1 MRRFILG
8 LTIFC
13 LGLLSVEAQSAVR
26 QAVFAGSFYPA
37 QPRKLAQAVDDLLA
51 DAVES
56 SLPKPAAIVVPHA
69 GWVYSG
75 NILADAFRLVSR
87 YSYDVVVLLGTN
99 HKSPALEGAAVYE
112 SGAFR
117 TPLGETPIDES
128 ITKALVAAG
137 KPVVADGRPHQDEH
151 SIEVILPFVQ
161 KCFPKAMI
169 VPVIVGGTKEHTWD
183 RVGVSLAQ
191 VLKDKNALIVAS
203 SDLSHYPDTE
213 TARSIDLQTLSAICS
228 MNPAEAFE
236 TIRGIERGNRG
247 ISTAACGLMPIVTAM
262 KAANELGASH
272 ASVISYANS
281 GDTILGD
288 RKRVVGY
295 GAVAM
300 TYESV
305 PVALPEAKIP
315 SGASFSELT
324 ETQKNTLLRFARN
337 SIRMYLG
344 SETLPLFRD
353 PDPVFHRY
361 AGAFV
366 TLKKQG
372 NLRGCIG
379 HLEADTKLYRIVGK
393 MAVSA
398 ATNDPR
404 FPPLDS
410 RDVNDIHIEISVLT
424 PYRPVPSFQDI
435 VVGKHGV
442 LLKKF
447 GQYAVFLPQVA
458 VEQGWDRDQMLGQ
471 LCRKAGFDENCWRR
485 HADFEVFEALIF
497 AEP

>member
-1 MRRFILG
+1 MHRFIIG
-8 LTIFC
+8 LILLC
-13 LGLLSVEAQSAVR
+13 LGLLSTEAQSAVR
-26 QAVFAGSFYPA
+26 QPVCSGTFYPA
-37 QPRKLAQAVDDLLA
+37 QPKKLAQAVEDLLA
-51 DAVES
+51 DAVDS
-56 SLPKPAAIVVPHA
+56 SLPKPVAIVVPHA

-99 HKSPALEGAAVYE
+99 HKSPGLEGAAVYE

-128 ITKALVAAG
+128 ITKTLVAAG
-137 KPVVADGRPHQDEH
+137 KPIVADSRAHQDEH

-161 KCFPKAMI
+161 KCFPKATI
-169 VPVIVGGTKEHTWD
+169 VPVIVGGLKDSTWD
-183 RVGVSLAQ
+183 RVGIALAQ

-213 TARSIDLQTLSAICS
+213 TARRIDIQTLSAICR
-228 MNPAEAFE
+228 MHPEEASE
-236 TIRGIERGNRG
+236 SIRGLERGNRK
-247 ISTAACGLMPIVTAM
+247 ISTAACGLMPILTAM

-272 ASVISYANS
+272 ASVLSYANS
-281 GDTILGD
+281 GDTVLGD
-288 RKRVVGY
+288 RNRVVGY

-300 TYESV
+300 TYETV
-305 PVALPEAKIP
+305 PVALPEAKVP
-315 SGASFSELT
+315 SGTSFSELT
-324 ETQKNTLLRFARN
+324 ETQKETLLRFARN

-353 PDPVFHRY
+353 PDPVFY
-361 AGAFV
+361 SYSGAFV
-366 TLKKQG
+366 TLKKRG

-404 FPPLDS
+404 FPPLDI

-424 PYRPVPSFQDI
+424 PYRPVPSFEDI
-435 VVGKHGV
+435 VVRKHGV

-471 LCRKAGFDENCWRR
+471 LCRKAGFDENCWRKN
-485 HADFEVFEALIF
+485 AEFQVFEALVF

>member
-1 MRRFILG
+1 MRRFTLG
-8 LTIFC
+8 LTILC
-13 LGLLSVEAQSAVR
+13 LGLLSAEVQSAVR
-26 QAVFAGSFYPA
+26 QAVYAGNFYPA
-37 QPRKLAQAVDDLLA
+37 HPRKLAQAVDDLLA
-51 DAVES
+51 DAIES

-75 NILADAFRLVSR
+75 NILADAFRLVSLH
-87 YSYDVVVLLGTN
+87 SYDVVVLLGAN
-99 HKSPALEGAAVYE
+99 HRFANLEGAAVYE
-112 SGAFR
+112 SGSFR
-117 TPLGETPIDES
+117 TPLGETFIDES
-128 ITKALVAAG
+128 ITKALVAQG
-137 KPVVADGRPHQDEH
+137 KPMTADSRAHQEEH

-161 KCFPKAMI
+161 KCFPKAKI
-169 VPVIVGGTKEHTWD
+169 VPVIVGGSKDSTWD
-183 RVGVSLAQ
+183 RVGIALAQ

-203 SDLSHYPDTE
+203 SDLSHYPDME
-213 TARSIDLQTLSAICS
+213 TARRIDLQTLSAVCS

-247 ISTAACGLMPIVTAM
+247 LSTAACGLMPIVTAM
-262 KAANELGASH
+262 KAANELGVSH

-281 GDTILGD
+281 GDTVLGD
-288 RKRVVGY
+288 RNRVVGY

-305 PVALPEAKIP
+305 PVALPEATVS

-324 ETQKNTLLRFARN
+324 ETQKETLLRFARK

-353 PDPVFHRY
+353 PDPVFHGY
-361 AGAFV
+361 SGAFV

-372 NLRGCIG
+372 SLRGCIG

-393 MAVSA
+393 MALSA

-404 FPPLDS
+404 FTPLDI

-447 GQYAVFLPQVA
+447 GRYAVFLPQVA
-458 VEQGWDRDQMLGQ
+458 VEQGWDRDQMLDQ
-471 LCRKAGFDENCWRR
+471 LCRKAGLEENCWRR
-485 HADFEVFEALIF
+485 NANFEVFEALVF